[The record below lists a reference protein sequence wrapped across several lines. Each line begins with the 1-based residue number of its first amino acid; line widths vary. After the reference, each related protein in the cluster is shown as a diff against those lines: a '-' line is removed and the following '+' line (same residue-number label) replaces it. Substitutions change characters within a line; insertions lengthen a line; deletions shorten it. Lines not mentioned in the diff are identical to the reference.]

1 MVSEPAFEVEITS
14 EFVPG
19 ETLIVGVA
27 DIGVAGLT
35 AVDYLTT
42 HVESEQIGHVK
53 TRNLPDI
60 TPFSEGKPRRPMRLY
75 STEDPNLTIF
85 ISEVF
90 LPVGVADSLTDTLF
104 DWISTNGLRE
114 IAILYG
120 APFPHAEE
128 EHVVFHVGTDRF
140 REKHFADS
148 DIEPLAGGFFDGVVG
163 ELVTRGLDESAP
175 PIGVLVTP
183 AHFPGP
189 DFDGALRL
197 INGVEAVYDVEIDED
212 ELKERSEEMKKYYQ
226 EFAERMQMLREEEQP
241 FYSRDY
247 PEDRMYM

>member
-104 DWISTNGLRE
+104 DWISTNDLRE

-197 INGVEAVYDVEIDED
+197 INGVEAIYDVEIDED
-212 ELKERSEEMKKYYQ
+212 ELKERSEEMKNYYQ

>member
-104 DWISTNGLRE
+104 DWISTNDLRE

-197 INGVEAVYDVEIDED
+197 INGVEAIYDVEIDED